1 MIWAIKYNQKIK
13 ASPNTN
19 AICPLCNSEVISKCG
34 DIKMWHWAHKNNDDC
49 DTWYE
54 PESEW
59 HKSWKENFPKEQ
71 QEIVVGKHRADIKNS
86 KGIVI
91 ELQNSS
97 ISSEE
102 IKEREEFYKEM
113 IWLLNGE
120 TIGRNLS
127 LNKKENY
134 FTFRW
139 YHPPKRWLVTGKE
152 IYIDLGDN
160 KNEVNQLK
168 KELLE
173 IDEKLEEGNLLG
185 YYYFEKKNIL
195 ENKIKSINKFS
206 NKLFLIKKIYH
217 DCPCRGY
224 GILLTKEEFLRRVK

>member
-1 MIWAIKYNQKIK
+1 MIWAIKDNQKIE
-13 ASPNTN
+13 ATPN
-19 AICPLCNSEVISKCG
+19 AKGICPVCNSEVIAKCG
-34 DIKMWHWAHKNNDDC
+34 NIKVWHWAHKNNTDC
-49 DTWYE
+49 DNWYE

-59 HKSWKENFPKEQ
+59 HKSWKNQFPKEQ
-71 QEIVVGKHRADIKNS
+71 QEVVIGKHREDIKNS

-102 IKEREEFYKEM
+102 IKEREEFYNGM

-127 LNKKENY
+127 LNNQGNY

-139 YHPPKRWLVTGKE
+139 YHPPKSWWIAEKE
-152 IYIDLGDN
+152 IYVDLGDN
-160 KNEVNQLK
+160 EKYLNELK

-173 IDEKLEEGNLLG
+173 IEKKLDEETSLRD
-185 YYYFEKKNIL
+185 YYFEKKIITEDKIRGINIFG
-195 ENKIKSINKFS
+195 NKI
-206 NKLFLIKKIYH
+206 FLIKKIYH

-224 GILLTKEEFLRRVK
+224 GILLTKEEFLRRIK